1 MKKILFVCA
10 MFFAIGSSVAESYS
24 INVFANVD
32 GAAGKQIEQVNSAMK
47 QANIYSDYK
56 ISPFADS
63 HNVHL
68 TMYLTKYQESQLVN
82 VENIVKGIAANTSS
96 FSVLSSGVTLK
107 ASDFL
112 MLDVANTPRLQIL
125 TDKLVASLSK
135 YRDVNTVIPAW
146 AINYPEKVQ
155 MFQEY
160 GSPNVYEGF
169 DPHFSIF
176 GAKIPND
183 KRSDFDERVNKVINN
198 LNFSTAAIQITG
210 LGIGIANENGQIV
223 KVIKEYS
230 FKK

>member
-1 MKKILFVCA
+1 MKKLLFVCA
-10 MFFAIGSSVAESYS
+10 MIFVVGSSFAESYS

-82 VENIVKGIAANTSS
+82 VENTVKGIAANTSS
-96 FSVLSSGVTLK
+96 FSVSSSGVTLK

-176 GAKIPND
+176 AAKIP
-183 KRSDFDERVNKVINN
+183 SDGRGNFDERVDEVIDN
-198 LNFSTAAIQITG
+198 LNFSATIIQITS
-210 LGIGIANENGQIV
+210 LGIGIADENGQIV

>member
-1 MKKILFVCA
+1 MKKLLFVCT
-10 MFFAIGSSVAESYS
+10 MVFVVGSSFAESHS

-68 TMYLTKYQESQLVN
+68 TMYLTKYPESQLVN
-82 VENIVKGIAANTSS
+82 VENTVNAIAAHTSN

-112 MLDVANTPRLQIL
+112 MLDVSNTPRLQIL

-146 AINYPEKVQ
+146 AVNLPEKVQ

-176 GAKIPND
+176 AAKIPSDERGEFD
-183 KRSDFDERVNKVINN
+183 KRLDEVIDN
-198 LNFSTAAIQITG
+198 LNFSPATIQITG
-210 LGIGIANENGQIV
+210 LGIGVANENGQIV